1 MKSLLLYEDRELSA
15 EAGYPEKDAMTA
27 DLNLKV
33 IFQAACRPVWKEGD
47 SLKHAEKE
55 DFFIYDAM
63 KRIMLVP
70 LSNGGQVRYR
80 QRILKELLA
89 HPGLAAAMHAVG
101 QRAQLTLSRVRER
114 GKEKRGGGGAGS
126 GELLGTFELLKT
138 LVSCLDELKGL
149 LDQEEF
155 EEESG
160 ISSLKRRLDEEYSEE
175 FRAQMQEIL
184 DDMEFFTEGGS
195 VVLSMGL
202 GPGMKEDGICLKRI
216 RRLGYKE
223 KQSALMESA
232 GKWYRKLFATGIV
245 SLREEVELREAR
257 MLEETAFS
265 YVLSWFGPFLKNLM
279 EFFEAF
285 SVHAAFYLGCMQL
298 WERTAAFGAGFC
310 FPEVAEDGGRAAGT
324 EEQKYPAG
332 AKTESAGFEFF
343 GLYEL
348 SMAIL
353 TRSVPVS
360 NAAACP
366 DCRLLV
372 ITGANQGGKSTC
384 LRSLGIAQVMLQC
397 GMFVPAAS
405 YRGGLYRNIYTHFT
419 RREDAAMNSGRL
431 DEELRR
437 MDGIIRGVTRD
448 SLLLLNESFATTTEK
463 EGSVIAMELV
473 SALYES
479 GITVAM
485 VTHLLQFARELYA
498 KKPEH
503 AVFMSAERRQDGTR
517 TYRMVE
523 AAPENTSFGL
533 DLYDEII
540 MHGKKEA

>member
-1 MKSLLLYEDRELSA
+1 MKSLLLYEDRELPA

-33 IFQAACRPVWKEGD
+33 VFQAACRHVWKKGD
-47 SLKHAEKE
+47 SLKQAEKE
-55 DFFIYDAM
+55 DFFIYDTM

-70 LSNGGQVRYR
+70 LSDAKQVLYR

-89 HPGLAAAMHAVG
+89 REELAAAMYAVG
-101 QRAQLTLSRVRER
+101 QRAQISLSQSRER
-114 GKEKRGGGGAGS
+114 YKEKRGSS
-126 GELLGTFELLKT
+126 GELLGTFKLLKEMT
-138 LVSCLDELKGL
+138 ECLDELKGL

-155 EEESG
+155 AEESG
-160 ISSLKRRLDEEYSEE
+160 LSSLKRRLQEEYGEE
-175 FRAQMQEIL
+175 FRAGLREIME
-184 DDMEFFTEGGS
+184 DMEFFTEGGT

-202 GPGMKEDGICLKRI
+202 GPGMKEDAVCLKCV
-216 RRLGYKE
+216 RRLGYRE
-223 KQSALMESA
+223 KSGALMEGA
-232 GKWYRKLFATGIV
+232 GRWYRKLFAPGIV
-245 SLREEVELREAR
+245 CLREDAELREAR
-257 MLEETAFS
+257 QLEETAFA
-265 YVLSWFGPFLKNLM
+265 YILSWFVPLLDELM
-279 EFFEAF
+279 QFFEAF
-285 SVHAAFYLGCMQL
+285 SVQAAFYFGCVQL
-298 WERTAAFGAGFC
+298 RERAAAFGADFC
-310 FPEVAEDGGRAAGT
+310 FPEVS
-324 EEQKYPAG
+324 EER
-332 AKTESAGFEFF
+332 AGFEFT

-353 TRSVPVS
+353 SRFAPIS
-360 NAAACP
+360 NAAAHP

-397 GMFVPAAS
+397 GMFVPAAAF
-405 YRGGLYRNIYTHFT
+405 RGGLYRNIYTHFT

-437 MDGIIRGVTRD
+437 MDGILKSITRD

-463 EGSVIAMELV
+463 EGSVIALELV

-498 KKPEH
+498 RKPDH
-503 AVFMSAERRQDGTR
+503 ALFMSAERRENGTR
-517 TYRMVE
+517 TFRMVE
-523 AAPENTSFGL
+523 AEPENTSFGL

-540 MHGKKEA
+540 TGNKKEA